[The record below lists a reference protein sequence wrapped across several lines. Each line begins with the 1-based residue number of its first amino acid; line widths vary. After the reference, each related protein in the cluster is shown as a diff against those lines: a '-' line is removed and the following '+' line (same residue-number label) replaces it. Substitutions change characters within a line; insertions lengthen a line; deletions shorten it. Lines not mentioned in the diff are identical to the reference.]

1 MTDADTTIVLDDQ
14 SASAIRL
21 MLSKLRDHD
30 VAAVFEMVGGLGPIG
45 DLAAEAMKDRNID
58 L

>member
-1 MTDADTTIVLDDQ
+1 MTSAETTIVLDDAT
-14 SASAIRL
+14 ASAIRL
-21 MLSKLRDHD
+21 MLSKLDEQD
-30 VAAVFEMVGGLGPIG
+30 VAVVFEMVGGTGPIG

>member
-1 MTDADTTIVLDDQ
+1 MTSAEATIVLDG
-14 SASAIRL
+14 ASAIAVPL
-21 MLSKLRDHD
+21 MLFKFDGHEI
-30 VAAVFEMVGGLGPIG
+30 AIGFEMVGGNHPTG

>member
-1 MTDADTTIVLDDQ
+1 MTSAETTIVLDDA

-21 MLSKLRDHD
+21 VLSKLDDHD
-30 VAAVFEMVGGLGPIG
+30 DVAIFEMVGGVGPIG
-45 DLAAEAMKDRNID
+45 DLAVEAMKGRNID